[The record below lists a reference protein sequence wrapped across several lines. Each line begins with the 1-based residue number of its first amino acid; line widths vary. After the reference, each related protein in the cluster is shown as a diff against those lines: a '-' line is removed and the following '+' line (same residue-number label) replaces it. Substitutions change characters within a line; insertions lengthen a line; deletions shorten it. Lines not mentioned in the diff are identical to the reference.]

1 VSVSNFLAEIFFD
14 QKMAKVKLTAI
25 VVLLYIG
32 VVAITIVI
40 FTMLVNVIDNTGNP
54 TRSTWNIANLMLN
67 SEDIGL
73 DGNHIKSKQII
84 GFEN

>member
-1 VSVSNFLAEIFFD
+1 
-14 QKMAKVKLTAI
+14 
-25 VVLLYIG
+25 
-32 VVAITIVI
+32 
-40 FTMLVNVIDNTGNP
+40 
-54 TRSTWNIANLMLN
+54 LMLN